1 MHLLY
6 VDESGSPGDP
16 TQNFFVL
23 SGVSIFERQTHWVEK
38 RLNEIVAKFSPD
50 DPYALELHGSPMRG
64 GKSEWKYFQKDDRI
78 QAIKDCL
85 SVIAENRGTIRLFAA
100 VIERGANGGDDPIE
114 SCFEQVASRFDM
126 YLRRLN
132 TQGSPQRG
140 IAIFDKSSTEK
151 SIQNLARTFK
161 HNGHSYGKIR
171 NFAEV
176 PLFLDSKASRMI
188 QLADL
193 VAFSIYRHFQ
203 ADDSQYYDIIKNC
216 FDSSGGTRHGLYV
229 RRKPNPV
236 EAPPVVAPAAVV
248 TTEVVE
254 TVTVELR
261 ISDMR

>member
-16 TQNFFVL
+16 QQNFFVL
-23 SGVSIFERQTHWVEK
+23 SGVCIFERQTHWVEQQ
-38 RLNEIVAKFSPD
+38 LNEIVARFNPD

-85 SVIAENRGTIRLFAA
+85 SIIANSKQKIRLFAA
-100 VIERGANGGDDPIE
+100 VIERGANLGDDPIAT
-114 SCFEQVASRFDM
+114 CFEQIASRFDM
-126 YLRRLN
+126 YLRRLHS
-132 TQGSPQRG
+132 QGNSQRG
-140 IAIFDKSSTEK
+140 IAIFDNSSTEK

-161 HNGHSYGKIR
+161 NDGHTWGKIT

-193 VAFSIYRHFQ
+193 VAFAIYRHYQ
-203 ADDSQYYDIIKNC
+203 ASDSQYYEIIKDC
-216 FDSSGGTRHGLYV
+216 FDSYGGTVHGLYV
-229 RRKPNPV
+229 RRMPNAV
-236 EAPPVVAPAAVV
+236 RPAEPLATATL
-248 TTEVVE
+248 TTEIVE
-254 TVTVELR
+254 TVQVQIRLPE
-261 ISDMR
+261 SH